1 MRIRRA
7 DPRQAMLS
15 GEAQGVGS
23 RRPPGQAGIEDFHTR
38 DQALLDRSLQGAEV
52 QRVRPTGEWMGRDA
66 QPTTNEHPFGGD
78 LQVAQRGWTLFD
90 PQRQQVTVARGD
102 LHAWHD
108 LDFVA
113 IFRSQGIEAE
123 MEAISIQSVLEANGI
138 ACTVIGSSQIPSLPF
153 EVRVPA
159 SRLQEATS
167 LLEEVRQAG
176 AEDE

>member
-1 MRIRRA
+1 MPDNSEFITVLRSADSTAEEDATAARERLAQEGIHAIVLGDDEPGVVEGTWEVRVAPSDEARA
-7 DPRQAMLS
+7 EAVLAAPAPEPEDEEAVS
-15 GEAQGVGS
+15 GEGLS
-23 RRPPGQAGIEDFHTR
+23 
-38 DQALLDRSLQGAEV
+38 
-52 QRVRPTGEWMGRDA
+52 
-66 QPTTNEHPFGGD
+66 
-78 LQVAQRGWTLFD
+78 
-90 PQRQQVTVARGD
+90 
-102 LHAWHD
+102 HD